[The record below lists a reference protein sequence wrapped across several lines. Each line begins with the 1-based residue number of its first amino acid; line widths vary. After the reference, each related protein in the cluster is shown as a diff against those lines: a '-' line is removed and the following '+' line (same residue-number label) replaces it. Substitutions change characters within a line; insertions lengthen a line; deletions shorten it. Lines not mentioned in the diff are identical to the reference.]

1 MSKMTKTVAALGVV
15 AGLGVAM
22 LPVGAFAAPADNG
35 AIYGNPATQNVTFQA
50 EVDDYIQITVAEAQ
64 VVAADAATTAK
75 NAAGSTTFAIKSNNA
90 SGYTGTI
97 AASTL
102 DNGSA
107 SAVMLG
113 NTATNKIPGGT
124 APVAGTSAWGYKI
137 IVPTG
142 VTGNTVNSMTGA
154 TTDAKTFAD
163 KTGATAAAGDSYT
176 LDFEASVSASQAA
189 DTYTGQVTLTAT
201 AK

>member
-22 LPVGAFAAPADNG
+22 LPVGAFAAPADTNAVYDG
-35 AIYGNPATQNVTFQA
+35 AATQDVTFQA
-50 EVDDYIQITVAEAQ
+50 EVDDYIQITVTEAA
-64 VVAADAATTAK
+64 VVAADAATTTK
-75 NAAGSTTFAIKSNNA
+75 NATGSTTFAIKSNNA
-90 SGYTGTI
+90 KGYTGTI

-113 NTATNKIPGGT
+113 KTATNKIPGGT
-124 APVAGTSAWGYKI
+124 APAAGTSAWGYKI
-137 IVPTG
+137 TVPSG

-154 TTDAKTFAD
+154 TTDAKTFAE
-163 KTGATAAAGDSYT
+163 KTGAAAADGDTYT

>member
-22 LPVGAFAAPADNG
+22 LPVGAFAAPADTG

-50 EVDDYIQITVAEAQ
+50 KVDDYIQITVAEAQ
-64 VVAADAATTAK
+64 VAVADAATTAK
-75 NAAGSTTFAIKSNNA
+75 NAAGSTAFAIKSNNA

-137 IVPTG
+137 TVPIG
-142 VTGNTVNSMTGA
+142 VAGNTVNSMTGA

-163 KTGATAAAGDSYT
+163 KTGATAAAGDPYT